1 MSIQF
6 FSDSLNLAYEIIR
19 RELTFR
25 EAAGICHLS
34 PTTMRRLCV
43 YDRPITLA
51 VAGKLKTSF
60 GGRVVKQIHMDGEFF
75 DQTEPQKF
83 SRVYTEQTEESL
95 RAVVTN
101 LMQETDN
108 GTAIVSVTFSDKPN
122 LDGRYSAVVV
132 FKITPPVDFEYGASR
147 PPLKGAESMENKE
160 QATEIKEQATI
171 RYPDGM
177 AETVELSTEKATTLR
192 SDNREVILQAWLSKE
207 KVEG

>member
-51 VAGKLKTSF
+51 VAGKLKASF
-60 GGRVVKQIHMDGEFF
+60 GGRVIKQIHMDGEFF

-147 PPLKGAESMENKE
+147 PPLKGAGSM
-160 QATEIKEQATI
+160 EIKEQVTI

-177 AETVELSTEKATTLR
+177 TETVELSTEKATTLR
-192 SDNREVILQAWLSKE
+192 SDNREVILQAWQSKE